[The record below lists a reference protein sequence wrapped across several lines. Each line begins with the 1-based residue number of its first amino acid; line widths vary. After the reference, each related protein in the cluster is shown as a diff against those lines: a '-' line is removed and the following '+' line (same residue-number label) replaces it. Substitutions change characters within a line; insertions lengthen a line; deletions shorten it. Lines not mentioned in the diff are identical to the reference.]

1 MKKWAD
7 YLISKVRYD
16 SENLISIAIRHQDTD
31 LGITSGEP
39 IDRLTIASDI
49 KNGLSY
55 ITIYTGKNSWKKGH
69 KIQTFSFA
77 GTPYLRIDKNK
88 VELDYLGDLPELLF
102 VKSDPI
108 LEPEP
113 ENDQAAPEQI
123 EKLNQLQ
130 KQIEELETIPEPEPE
145 NDQAT
150 PEQIEKLNQ
159 LQKQIEELET
169 IPEPE
174 PEPEPEND
182 QATPEQIEKL
192 NQLQKQI
199 EELETIPE
207 PEPEPEPES
216 ESHSSS
222 RGLLPKESA
231 EELPQELDLVPE
243 PMTQSKEST
252 LKQLTQLDDLQRQV
266 DKLEN
271 MLSNPFLSKSK
282 SAEEFTPEQFFKVN
296 ELEKEIKKSKEI
308 ETEYDITQ
316 TLQKQNKKL
325 DDIEK
330 KLHDLEK

>member
-31 LGITSGEP
+31 LGITLGEP
-39 IDRLTIASDI
+39 IDRSTITSDI

-55 ITIYTGKNSWKKGH
+55 ITIYNGKNSWKKGH
-69 KIQTFSFA
+69 KIQTFSI
-77 GTPYLRIDKNK
+77 GGIPYLRIDENK
-88 VELDYLGDLPELLF
+88 VKLDYLGDLPELLS
-102 VKSDPI
+102 VKSNSI

-113 ENDQAAPEQI
+113 ENE
-123 EKLNQLQ
+123 
-130 KQIEELETIPEPEPE
+130 
-145 NDQAT
+145 QAT

-169 IPEPE
+169 VPEPE
-174 PEPEPEND
+174 PEPP
-182 QATPEQIEKL
+182 
-192 NQLQKQI
+192 
-199 EELETIPE
+199 
-207 PEPEPEPES
+207 
-216 ESHSSS
+216 SSP
-222 RGLLPKESA
+222 RGSLPKESA

-243 PMTQSKEST
+243 PEPENEQATPEQI
-252 LKQLTQLDDLQRQV
+252 TQLDDLQRQI

-271 MLSNPFLSKSK
+271 MLSNPILFESK
-282 SAEEFTPEQFFKVN
+282 SAEEFTPEQISKVKK
-296 ELEKEIKKSKEI
+296 LEKEIKKLERVD
-308 ETEYDITQ
+308 TEYDIIQ

>member
-16 SENLISIAIRHQDTD
+16 SKNLISIAIRHQDTD
-31 LGITSGEP
+31 LGITLGEP
-39 IDRLTIASDI
+39 IDRSTIASDI

-55 ITIYTGKNSWKKGH
+55 ITIYNGKNSWKKGH
-69 KIQTFSFA
+69 KIQTFSI
-77 GTPYLRIDKNK
+77 GGIPYLRIDENK
-88 VELDYLGDLPELLF
+88 VKLDYLGDLPELLS
-102 VKSDPI
+102 VKPNSI

-113 ENDQAAPEQI
+113 ENE
-123 EKLNQLQ
+123 
-130 KQIEELETIPEPEPE
+130 
-145 NDQAT
+145 QAT

-169 IPEPE
+169 VPKPEPPSSPRGLLPKE
-174 PEPEPEND
+174 SAEELPQELETVPEPEPENE

-199 EELETIPE
+199 EELETVPE
-207 PEPEPEPES
+207 PEPENEQATPE
-216 ESHSSS
+216 
-222 RGLLPKESA
+222 
-231 EELPQELDLVPE
+231 QI
-243 PMTQSKEST
+243 
-252 LKQLTQLDDLQRQV
+252 TQLDDLQRQI

-271 MLSNPFLSKSK
+271 MLSNPILFESK
-282 SAEEFTPEQFFKVN
+282 SAEEFTPEQISKVKK
-296 ELEKEIKKSKEI
+296 LEKEIKKLERVD
-308 ETEYDITQ
+308 TEYDIIQ